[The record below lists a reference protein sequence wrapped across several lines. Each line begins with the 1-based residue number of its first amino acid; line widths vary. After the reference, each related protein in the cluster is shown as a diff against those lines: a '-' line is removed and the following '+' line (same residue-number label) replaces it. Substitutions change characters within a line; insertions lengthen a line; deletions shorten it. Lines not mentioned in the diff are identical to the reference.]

1 MRNLLLFCWAGAPLL
16 RSLLGSP
23 GAGGE
28 PGKPRFDE
36 THEKASAS
44 KAPVIMHRLDSLDRA
59 IDCRDL
65 IY

>member
-1 MRNLLLFCWAGAPLL
+1 MRDLLLFCWAGAPLL
-16 RSLLGSP
+16 WSLLGSP

-36 THEKASAS
+36 THEKASAWE
-44 KAPVIMHRLDSLDRA
+44 APVIMHRLDLDRA

>member
-16 RSLLGSP
+16 WSLLGSL

-28 PGKPRFDE
+28 PGRQCFDE
-36 THEKASAS
+36 THESPGS
-44 KAPVIMHRLDSLDRA
+44 KAPVIMHRLDSSDWA
-59 IDCRDL
+59 IDCSDL